1 MIPSNS
7 LIAFAMRLLSRIRHA
22 PRSSARVRPRPDGPL
37 ISVNDLHFTYRGG
50 SEETLRGLNFAVDS
64 GDVYG
69 FLGPSGA
76 GKSTTQKI
84 LYRLLDDYSGSVKIA
99 GREVGEWSGDMYSFM
114 GIGFETPNLYLK
126 LTGRENLEFALALR
140 PSRCG
145 DGQRG
150 DNGGDAGN
158 LDVAARR
165 MGLEEAMDTR
175 VETWSKGMRMRLA
188 FIRAVIHQPVLL
200 FLDEPTSGLDP
211 MWARRVKD
219 WILEI
224 RERGAAVFL
233 TTHSMELADELC
245 DTVGFLVDGRLV
257 AQDNPTALRQRHGQG
272 GVRVRGLDSEG
283 RVKEADVDYDR
294 LLDRPIEG
302 FSRITRVV
310 NREVSLEQV
319 FLTVTGRSLRE
330 GE

>member
-1 MIPSNS
+1 MV
-7 LIAFAMRLLSRIRHA
+7 AFAMRLLSRIRHA
-22 PRSSARVRPRPDGPL
+22 SRSSAPVRLRPDEPL
-37 ISVNDLHFTYRGG
+37 ISVNDLHFTYHGG
-50 SEETLRGLNFAVDS
+50 SDETLRGLSFAVNA

-84 LYRLLDDYSGSVKIA
+84 LYRLLDGYSGSVRIA

-126 LTGRENLEFALALR
+126 LTGRENLQFALALR
-140 PSRCG
+140 PSRRG
-145 DGQRG
+145 DGAGDGERG
-150 DNGGDAGN
+150 NNGGGAGSIDA
-158 LDVAARR
+158 AARR

-219 WILEI
+219 WILEF

-272 GVRVRGLDSEG
+272 GVRVRGLDRQG
-283 RVKEADVDYDR
+283 KVKEADVEYDR
-294 LLDRPIEG
+294 LLERPVEG